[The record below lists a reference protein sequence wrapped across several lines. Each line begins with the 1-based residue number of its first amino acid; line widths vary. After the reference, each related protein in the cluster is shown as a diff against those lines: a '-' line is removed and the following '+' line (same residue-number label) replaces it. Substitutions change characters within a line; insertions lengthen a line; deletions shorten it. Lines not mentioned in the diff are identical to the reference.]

1 MSILYTCCV
10 PHPPLIIPEVGKG
23 EEKKIQ
29 DTIHSYHE
37 VMKKVASFHPETIII
52 ISPHNI
58 SYSDYFNI
66 SEGAHAEGD
75 FGQFRAKQ
83 VKVTCDYDEE
93 FVDALCHHTEN
104 SGVPAGT
111 LGQRT
116 KRLDHATMIPLYF
129 LNQYMT
135 DYKVVRMGLSGLSYQ
150 DHYHL
155 GQLIQ
160 KTADELNRK
169 VVIIA
174 SGDLSH
180 KLKESGPYGYA
191 KEGPEFDQKV
201 IEALS
206 HGNFLDLMTMDYG
219 FCERAAEC
227 GLRSFIIMAGALDCL
242 SVQPTLYSYEGPFG
256 VGYGVVGFDIGEKDP
271 TRNFGEQAK
280 RYEEEKI
287 LAIRKAED
295 PYVRWARNVVESY
308 VMNKT
313 VPALPPNLPESM
325 LNNRAG
331 VFVSIKKDGQ
341 LRGCIGTFQPTTDN
355 IALEI
360 RNNAISASTRD
371 PRFSPITRIEL
382 PKLIYSVDILG
393 EVTPATYEE
402 LDPQKY
408 GIIVKHHEKRGL
420 LLPRLDG
427 VDTVSEQI
435 EIAAR
440 KAGIYDDEDIEL
452 FKFEVVRHY

>member
-1 MSILYTCCV
+1 
-10 PHPPLIIPEVGKG
+10 
-23 EEKKIQ
+23 
-29 DTIHSYHE
+29 
-37 VMKKVASFHPETIII
+37 
-52 ISPHNI
+52 
-58 SYSDYFNI
+58 
-66 SEGAHAEGD
+66 
-75 FGQFRAKQ
+75 
-83 VKVTCDYDEE
+83 
-93 FVDALCHHTEN
+93 
-104 SGVPAGT
+104 
-111 LGQRT
+111 
-116 KRLDHATMIPLYF
+116 
-129 LNQYMT
+129 MT
-135 DYKVVRMGLSGLSYQ
+135 NYKVVRMGLSGLSYQ

-155 GQLIQ
+155 GQLIR

-191 KEGPEFDQKV
+191 SEGPEFDHKV

-242 SVQPTLYSYEGPFG
+242 SVKPTFYSYEGPFG

-280 RYEEEKI
+280 KYEEEKI

-313 VPALPPNLPESM
+313 VPALPSKLPESM

-371 PRFSPITRIEL
+371 PRFSPITNNEL

-393 EVTPATYEE
+393 DVTPATYEE

-408 GIIVKHHEKRGL
+408 GVIVKHHEKRGL

>member
-1 MSILYTCCV
+1 
-10 PHPPLIIPEVGKG
+10 
-23 EEKKIQ
+23 
-29 DTIHSYHE
+29 
-37 VMKKVASFHPETIII
+37 
-52 ISPHNI
+52 
-58 SYSDYFNI
+58 
-66 SEGAHAEGD
+66 
-75 FGQFRAKQ
+75 
-83 VKVTCDYDEE
+83 
-93 FVDALCHHTEN
+93 
-104 SGVPAGT
+104 
-111 LGQRT
+111 
-116 KRLDHATMIPLYF
+116 MIPLYF

-155 GQLIQ
+155 GQLIR

-180 KLKESGPYGYA
+180 KLKESGPYGYVQ
-191 KEGPEFDQKV
+191 EGPEFDQKV

-227 GLRSFIIMAGALDCL
+227 GLRSFIIMAGALDGL
-242 SVQPTLYSYEGPFG
+242 SVKPTFYSYEGPFG

-271 TRNFGEQAK
+271 TCNFGEQAK
-280 RYEEEKI
+280 KYEEEKI
-287 LAIRKAED
+287 LTIRKAED

-313 VPALPPNLPESM
+313 VPALPSKLPESM
-325 LNNRAG
+325 LKNRAG
-331 VFVSIKKDGQ
+331 VFVSIKKEGQ

-371 PRFSPITRIEL
+371 PRFSPIINIEL

-408 GIIVKHHEKRGL
+408 GVIVKHHEKRGL

-452 FKFEVVRHY
+452 FKFEVVRHC

>member
-1 MSILYTCCV
+1 M
-10 PHPPLIIPEVGKG
+10 GKG

-52 ISPHNI
+52 ISPHNT
-58 SYSDYFNI
+58 SYIDYFNI

-83 VKVTCDYDEE
+83 VKITCDYDEE
-93 FVDALCHHTEN
+93 FVEALCHHTEN

-116 KRLDHATMIPLYF
+116 KRLDHGTMIPLYF

-155 GQLIQ
+155 GQLIR

-180 KLKESGPYGYA
+180 KLKESGPYGYVQ
-191 KEGPEFDQKV
+191 EGPEFDQ
-201 IEALS
+201 
-206 HGNFLDLMTMDYG
+206 
-219 FCERAAEC
+219 
-227 GLRSFIIMAGALDCL
+227 FIIMAGALDCL
-242 SVQPTLYSYEGPFG
+242 SVKPTFYSYEGPFG
-256 VGYGVVGFDIGEKDP
+256 VGYGVVGFEIGEKDP
-271 TRNFGEQAK
+271 TRNFGEQVK
-280 RYEEEKI
+280 KYEEEKI
-287 LAIRKAED
+287 LTIRKAED

-313 VPALPPNLPESM
+313 VPALPSKLPESM

-371 PRFSPITRIEL
+371 PRFSPITNNEL

-393 EVTPATYEE
+393 DVTPATYEE

-408 GIIVKHHEKRGL
+408 GVIVKHHEKRGL